1 MKKMLGIIS
10 GFGNYKS
17 VVNLIEYIKKDF
29 KEIKSPNDINE
40 CTHIIFPGVGS
51 YISVINQL
59 KKKKLIEPLKK
70 ALLIDKKNFLGICVG
85 MQVLTTFGYE
95 EKKFNGLDI
104 ISGET
109 IKIKSKKT
117 RLPNIGWHDIK
128 ILKKDSKIFN
138 GIEDRSTFYFLHSYS
153 VQLSDDSF
161 VSSKITLEN
170 EVVSSIENDNIYG
183 VQFHPEKSQE
193 NGLKLINNFLKI

>member
-51 YISVINQL
+51 YISVINKL

-70 ALLIDKKNFLGICVG
+70 ALLLDKKNFLGICVG

>member
-51 YISVINQL
+51 YISVINKL

-70 ALLIDKKNFLGICVG
+70 ALLLDKKNFLGICVG

-193 NGLKLINNFLKI
+193 NGLKLINNFLKT

>member
-1 MKKMLGIIS
+1 MKKRLGIIS

-70 ALLIDKKNFLGICVG
+70 ALLLDKKNFLGICVG

-128 ILKKDSKIFN
+128 ILKKDSKILN

-193 NGLKLINNFLKI
+193 NGLKLINNFLKT

>member
-70 ALLIDKKNFLGICVG
+70 ALLLDKKNFLGICVG

-193 NGLKLINNFLKI
+193 NGLKLINNFLKT

>member
-1 MKKMLGIIS
+1 MKKRLGIIS

-51 YISVINQL
+51 YISVINKL

-70 ALLIDKKNFLGICVG
+70 ALLLDKKNFLGICVG

>member
-1 MKKMLGIIS
+1 MKKRLGIIS

-51 YISVINQL
+51 YINVIDQL
-59 KKKKLIEPLKK
+59 KKKKLIDPLKK
-70 ALLIDKKNFLGICVG
+70 ALLSDKKNFLGICVG

-104 ISGET
+104 VSGET

-128 ILKKDSKIFN
+128 ILKKDSKIFH

-153 VQLSDDSF
+153 VQLSDDSY

>member
-1 MKKMLGIIS
+1 
-10 GFGNYKS
+10 
-17 VVNLIEYIKKDF
+17 
-29 KEIKSPNDINE
+29 
-40 CTHIIFPGVGS
+40 
-51 YISVINQL
+51 
-59 KKKKLIEPLKK
+59 
-70 ALLIDKKNFLGICVG
+70 

>member
-1 MKKMLGIIS
+1 MKKRLGIIS

-51 YISVINQL
+51 YISVINKL

-70 ALLIDKKNFLGICVG
+70 ALLLDKKNFLGICVG

-128 ILKKDSKIFN
+128 ILKKDSKILN

-193 NGLKLINNFLKI
+193 NGLKLINNFLKT

>member
-70 ALLIDKKNFLGICVG
+70 ALLLDKKNFLGICVG

-128 ILKKDSKIFN
+128 ILKKDSKILN

>member
-1 MKKMLGIIS
+1 MKKRLGIIS

-70 ALLIDKKNFLGICVG
+70 ALLLDKKNFLGICVG

-193 NGLKLINNFLKI
+193 NGLKLINNFLKT

>member
-70 ALLIDKKNFLGICVG
+70 ALLLDKKNFLGICVG

>member
-1 MKKMLGIIS
+1 MKKRLGIIS

-51 YISVINQL
+51 YISVINKL

-70 ALLIDKKNFLGICVG
+70 ALLLDKKNFLGICVG

-128 ILKKDSKIFN
+128 ILKKDSKILN

>member
-1 MKKMLGIIS
+1 MKKRLGIIS

-51 YISVINQL
+51 YISVINKL

-70 ALLIDKKNFLGICVG
+70 ALLLDKKNFLGICVG

-193 NGLKLINNFLKI
+193 NGLKLINNFLKT